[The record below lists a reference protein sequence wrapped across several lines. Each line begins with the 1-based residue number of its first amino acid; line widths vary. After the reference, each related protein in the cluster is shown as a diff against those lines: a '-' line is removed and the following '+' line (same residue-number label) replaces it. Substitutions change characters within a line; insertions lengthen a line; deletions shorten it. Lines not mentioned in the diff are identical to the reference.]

1 MKLTA
6 VAAATSLCSAA
17 FPIENDYHFQLRLI
31 VICNCSRDQ
40 SATRQLK
47 KQLRLA
53 TTMAA

>member
-40 SATRQLK
+40 SATWPLK